1 MALLRRVA
9 TVGGY
14 TMISRVLG
22 FVREILT
29 ASALGAGATSDAFFV
44 ALRLPNLFRTLFA
57 EGAFSAAFVPLFA
70 GMIAKEGREYA
81 MRFAQDTFSGLLTAL
96 IVFLILG
103 EIFTPAI
110 LHVVAPGFGAD
121 PAHFRLTV
129 ELTRITF
136 PYLVFIS
143 LASFQGG
150 LLNAVD
156 RFAATAATSILLNLF
171 LIVALLR
178 HPVTGEQLSWAV
190 TAAGVA
196 QCLWLLWSCRQAGLR
211 LGWPHLHISPELR
224 RLMRIMLPGVFGA
237 GATQINLAVSTAIA
251 SLAPVGSVSY
261 LAYAD
266 RLNQLPLGVV
276 GVAVATAILPT
287 LSRHIRKGE
296 DSAALH
302 TQNRGLELAL
312 LLTLPAA
319 VALLLESHAI
329 LHVLF
334 QRGKFGPHQ
343 VAEVAPTLAAYAFGL
358 PAFVLIKVVI
368 TGFLARQDTLTPV
381 KVALA
386 VMVANIVL
394 TVSLGLYSGLAHVG
408 IALATSTAGWL
419 NALSLIAISAH
430 RRHFALDA
438 RCRRSLPRI
447 LGAAIGMGGALIGLQ
462 DLLQPALNAHHLSE
476 RLVALAALVGGGM
489 AAFAL
494 LCLVLGVAHP
504 RELRR
509 MLGRRGRTAAAP
521 LATSAES

>member
-14 TMISRVLG
+14 TMVSRVLG

-70 GMIAKEGREYA
+70 GMVAKEGREPA
-81 MRFAQDTFSGLLTAL
+81 MRFAQDTFSALLAAL
-96 IVFLILG
+96 TVFLIIG
-103 EIFTPAI
+103 EIFAPAI
-110 LHVVAPGFGAD
+110 LHVVAPGFDAD

-156 RFAATAATSILLNLF
+156 KFAATAATSILLNLF
-171 LIVALLR
+171 LIVALLH
-178 HPVTGEQLSWAV
+178 HPVTGQMLSWAV
-190 TAAGVA
+190 TFAGVA
-196 QCLWLLWSCRQAGLR
+196 QCLWLAYSCRRAGLR
-211 LGWPHLHISPELR
+211 LGVPRIRITPELR

-251 SLAPVGSVSY
+251 SLAPTGSVSY

-319 VALLLESHAI
+319 VALVLESHP
-329 LHVLF
+329 LLQVLF
-334 QRGKFGPHQ
+334 ERGKFGPHQ
-343 VAEVAPTLAAYAFGL
+343 VAEVAPTLAAYAIGL

-381 KVALA
+381 KVAVTA
-386 VMVANIVL
+386 MVVNIVL
-394 TVSLGLYSGLAHVG
+394 TITLGLYTDLAHVG
-408 IALATSTAGWL
+408 IALATSIAGWV
-419 NALSLIAISAH
+419 NALGLIAISVH
-430 RRHFALDA
+430 RRQFSLDL
-438 RCRRSLPRI
+438 RSRSSLPRI
-447 LGAAIGMGGALIGLQ
+447 LGAAIGMGAVLIGLHGV
-462 DLLQPALNAHHLSE
+462 LQPILIAPHLIV
-476 RLVALAALVGGGM
+476 RLVALTALVGGGM
-489 AAFAL
+489 VAFGAF
-494 LCLVLGVAHP
+494 CLILGVAHP
-504 RELRR
+504 RELKR
-509 MLGRRGRTAAAP
+509 MLGLRR
-521 LATSAES
+521 S

>member
-29 ASALGAGATSDAFFV
+29 ASALGAGAVSDAFFV

-57 EGAFSAAFVPLFA
+57 EGAFSAAFVPLFS
-70 GMIAKEGREYA
+70 GMIAKDGREHA

-96 IVFLILG
+96 TIFVILG

-110 LHVVAPGFGAD
+110 LHVVAPGFSQD

-136 PYLVFIS
+136 PYLGFIS

-171 LIVALLR
+171 LIAVLV
-178 HPVTGEQLSWAV
+178 HKPVTGQSLSWAV
-190 TAAGVA
+190 TVSGIA
-196 QCLWLLWSCRQAGLR
+196 QCLWLAWSCRRAGLKLGLPR
-211 LGWPHLHISPELR
+211 LHLSPELR

-237 GATQINLAVSTAIA
+237 GATQLNLMVSTAIA
-251 SLAPVGSVSY
+251 SLAPTGSVSY

-343 VAEVAPTLAAYAFGL
+343 VDEVAPTLAAYAFGL
-358 PAFVLIKVVI
+358 PAFVLIKVVV
-368 TGFLARQDTLTPV
+368 TDFLARQDTLTPV
-381 KVALA
+381 KVAASAMA
-386 VMVANIVL
+386 VNIVL
-394 TVSLGLYSGLAHVG
+394 TISLGLYSGLAHVG
-408 IALATSTAGWL
+408 IALATSIAGWV
-419 NALSLIAISAH
+419 NAGSLMAISAR
-430 RRHFALDA
+430 RRHFSLDA
-438 RCRRSLPRI
+438 RSRRSLPRI
-447 LGAAIGMGGALIGLQ
+447 LLAAIGMGAALIGVQ
-462 DLLQPALNAHHLSE
+462 HLLEPSLYAHHLSL
-476 RLVALAALVGGGM
+476 RLLALMSLVGSGM
-489 AAFAL
+489 VVFAL

-504 RELRR
+504 RELKTMFAR
-509 MLGRRGRTAAAP
+509 RRGS
-521 LATSAES
+521 ATPKTESVP

>member
-57 EGAFSAAFVPLFA
+57 EGAFSAAFVPLFS
-70 GMIAKEGREYA
+70 GMIAKEGHEPA

-96 IVFLILG
+96 TVFLILG
-103 EIFTPAI
+103 EVFTPAI
-110 LHVVAPGFGAD
+110 LHVVAPGFDAD
-121 PAHFRLTV
+121 PEHFRLTV

-136 PYLVFIS
+136 PYLAFIS

-171 LIVALLR
+171 LIAVLL
-178 HPVTGEQLSWAV
+178 HYPVTGQSLSWAV
-190 TAAGVA
+190 TASGVA
-196 QCLWLLWSCRQAGLR
+196 QCLWLSWSCRRAGLK
-211 LGWPHLHISPELR
+211 LGWPRLHVSPELR
-224 RLMRIMLPGVFGA
+224 RLLRIMLPGVFGA
-237 GATQINLAVSTAIA
+237 GATQLNLMVSTAIA
-251 SLAPVGSVSY
+251 SLAPTGSVSY

-276 GVAVATAILPT
+276 GIAVATAILPT
-287 LSRHIRKGE
+287 LSRHIRRGE

-319 VALLLESHAI
+319 VALMLESHAI

-343 VAEVAPTLAAYAFGL
+343 VAEVAPTLSAYAFGL
-358 PAFVLIKVVI
+358 PAFVLIKVVV
-368 TGFLARQDTLTPV
+368 TDFLARQDTLTPV
-381 KVALA
+381 KVAASAMAL
-386 VMVANIVL
+386 NIVL
-394 TVSLGLYSGLAHVG
+394 TITLGLYSGLAHVG
-408 IALATSTAGWL
+408 IALATAIAGWA
-419 NALSLIAISAH
+419 NALALMALSA
-430 RRHFALDA
+430 RRRQFSLDA
-438 RCRRSLPRI
+438 RSRRSLPRI
-447 LGAAIGMGGALIGLQ
+447 LLAAIGMGGSLVFIQQA
-462 DLLQPALNAHHLSE
+462 LQPMLDAPHLLARLIALSS
-476 RLVALAALVGGGM
+476 LVGSGL

-494 LCLVLGVAHP
+494 LSLILGVVHP
-504 RELRR
+504 RELKR
-509 MLGRRGRTAAAP
+509 MLGRRRVAAP
-521 LATSAES
+521 KAEGTG

>member
-1 MALLRRVA
+1 MGLLRRVA

-14 TMISRVLG
+14 TMVSRVLG
-22 FVREILT
+22 FAREILT

-70 GMIAKEGREYA
+70 GMIAKEGREPA

-96 IVFLILG
+96 TVFLILG

-110 LHVVAPGFGAD
+110 LHVVAPGFDAD
-121 PAHFRLTV
+121 PPHFRLTV

-156 RFAATAATSILLNLF
+156 RFAATAATSILLNVF
-171 LIVALLR
+171 VIAALLYR
-178 HPVTGEQLSWAV
+178 PVTGQALSWAV

-196 QCLWLLWSCRQAGLR
+196 QCLWLAWACRREGLR
-211 LGWPHLHISPELR
+211 LGLPRLRVSPELR
-224 RLMRIMLPGVFGA
+224 RLMRVMLPGVFGA

-251 SLAPVGSVSY
+251 SLAPVGTVSY

-276 GVAVATAILPT
+276 GIAVATAILPT
-287 LSRHIRKGE
+287 LSRHIRRGE

-319 VALLLESHAI
+319 VALLLESHPI

-334 QRGKFGPHQ
+334 QRGKFGPLQ
-343 VAEVAPTLAAYAFGL
+343 VAAVAPTLSAYAFGL
-358 PAFVLIKVVI
+358 PAFVLIRVVV

-381 KVALA
+381 KIA
-386 VMVANIVL
+386 VTAMVVNMVL
-394 TVSLGLYSGLAHVG
+394 TITLGLYAGLAQVG
-408 IALATSTAGWL
+408 IAFATSIAGWV
-419 NALSLIAISAH
+419 NAGALIAISA
-430 RRHFALDA
+430 RRRQFSLDA

-447 LGAAIGMGGALIGLQ
+447 LLAAIGMGGVLIGLQ
-462 DLLQPALNAHHLSE
+462 HLLVSTLDAPHLAL
-476 RLVALAALVGGGM
+476 RLAALAALVGGGM
-489 AAFAL
+489 AAFAA
-494 LCLVLGVAHP
+494 LCLILRVAHP
-504 RELRR
+504 RELKR
-509 MLGRRGRTAAAP
+509 MLGGRRNAQ
-521 LATSAES
+521 SS

>member
-14 TMISRVLG
+14 TMVSRVLG

-70 GMIAKEGREYA
+70 GMIAKEGREPA
-81 MRFAQDTFSGLLTAL
+81 MRFAQDTFSGLLMAL
-96 IVFLILG
+96 TVFLILG
-103 EIFTPAI
+103 EIFAPAI
-110 LHVVAPGFGAD
+110 LHVVAPGFNAD

-156 RFAATAATSILLNLF
+156 KFAATAATSILLNLF
-171 LIVALLR
+171 LIVALLH
-178 HPVTGEQLSWAV
+178 HPVTGQSLSWAV
-190 TAAGVA
+190 TVSGVA
-196 QCLWLLWSCRQAGLR
+196 QCLWLAYSCRRVGLR
-211 LGWPHLHISPELR
+211 LSMPRLHVTPEVR
-224 RLMRIMLPGVFGA
+224 RLVRIMLPGVFGA

-251 SLAPVGSVSY
+251 SLAATGSVSY

-276 GVAVATAILPT
+276 GIAVATAILPT

-319 VALLLESHAI
+319 VALALESHS
-329 LHVLF
+329 LLQVLF
-334 QRGKFGPHQ
+334 ERGKFGAHQ
-343 VAEVAPTLAAYAFGL
+343 VAEVAPTLAAYALGL

-381 KVALA
+381 KVAVCA
-386 VMVANIVL
+386 MAINVVL
-394 TVSLGLYSGLAHVG
+394 TIALGLFTPLAHVG
-408 IALATSTAGWL
+408 IALATSIAGWV
-419 NALSLIAISAH
+419 NALSLMAISGH
-430 RRHFALDA
+430 RRQFSLDA
-438 RCRRSLPRI
+438 RSRRSLPRI
-447 LGAAIGMGGALIGLQ
+447 LASAVGMGAALIGLQ
-462 DLLQPALNAHHLSE
+462 HLLQPTLLAPHLVM
-476 RLVALAALVGGGM
+476 RLVALSALVGGGM
-489 AAFAL
+489 GVFGL
-494 LCLVLGVAHP
+494 LCLILGVAHP
-504 RELRR
+504 RELKR
-509 MLGRRGRTAAAP
+509 MFGLSATRG
-521 LATSAES
+521 

>member
-57 EGAFSAAFVPLFA
+57 EGAFSAAFVPLFS
-70 GMIAKEGREYA
+70 GMIAKEGQGPA

-96 IVFLILG
+96 TIFTILG

-110 LHVVAPGFGAD
+110 LHVVAPGFGQD

-136 PYLVFIS
+136 PYLAFIS

-171 LIVALLR
+171 LIAALVW
-178 HPVTGEQLSWAV
+178 HPVTGEKLSAAV
-190 TAAGVA
+190 TLSGIA
-196 QCLWLLWSCRQAGLR
+196 QCLWLAWSCRRAGLKLGLPR
-211 LGWPHLHISPELR
+211 LHLSPELR

-237 GATQINLAVSTAIA
+237 GATQLNLMVSTAIA
-251 SLAPVGSVSY
+251 SLAPTGSVSY
-261 LAYAD
+261 LSYAD

-319 VALLLESHAI
+319 VALMLESHAI

-343 VAEVAPTLAAYAFGL
+343 VAEVAPTLSAYAFGL

-368 TGFLARQDTLTPV
+368 TDFLARQDTLTPV
-381 KVALA
+381 KVAASAMA
-386 VMVANIVL
+386 VNIVL
-394 TVSLGLYSGLAHVG
+394 TITLGLYSGLAHVG
-408 IALATSTAGWL
+408 IALATSIAGWI
-419 NALSLIAISAH
+419 NAGCLMTISAR
-430 RRHFALDA
+430 RRHFSLDA
-438 RCRRSLPRI
+438 RSRRSLPRI
-447 LGAAIGMGGALIGLQ
+447 LLAAAGMGAALIGLQ
-462 DLLQPALNAHHLSE
+462 HLLLPGLYAHHLSL
-476 RLVALAALVGGGM
+476 RLIALSSLVGLGM

-494 LCLVLGVAHP
+494 LCVLLGIAHP
-504 RELRR
+504 RELKQ
-509 MLGRRGRTAAAP
+509 MLLRRRGGRAKTEAVP
-521 LATSAES
+521 

>member
-14 TMISRVLG
+14 TMVSRVLG
-22 FVREILT
+22 FLREILT
-29 ASALGAGATSDAFFV
+29 ASALGAGYTSDAFFV

-57 EGAFSAAFVPLFA
+57 EGAFSAAFVPLFS
-70 GMIAKEGREYA
+70 GMVAKEGRATA
-81 MRFAQDTFSGLLTAL
+81 MRFAQDTFSALLLAL

-110 LHVVAPGFGAD
+110 LHVVAPGFDAD

-129 ELTRITF
+129 ALTRITF

-156 RFAATAATSILLNLF
+156 KFAATAATSILLNLF
-171 LIVALLR
+171 LITALMH
-178 HPVTGEQLSWAV
+178 HPVTGQVLCWAV

-196 QCLWLLWSCRQAGLR
+196 QCLWLAWACRREGLR
-211 LGWPHLHISPELR
+211 LGLPRLHVTPELR
-224 RLMRIMLPGVFGA
+224 RLMRIMLPGIFGA

-319 VALLLESHAI
+319 IALLLESHAI

-334 QRGKFGPHQ
+334 QRGHFGPHQ
-343 VAEVAPTLAAYAFGL
+343 VAEVAPTLSAYAFGL
-358 PAFVLIKVVI
+358 PAFVLIKVVV

-381 KVALA
+381 KVAVA
-386 VMVANIVL
+386 TMVANLIL
-394 TVSLGLYSGLAHVG
+394 TVTLGLYSGLAHVG
-408 IALATSTAGWL
+408 IALATSTAGWI

-430 RRHFALDA
+430 RGHFSLDA

-447 LGAAIGMGGALIGLQ
+447 LLSAIGMGGALL
-462 DLLQPALNAHHLSE
+462 LLEPVLQPILDAHQLVV

-489 AAFAL
+489 AAFAV
-494 LCLVLGVAHP
+494 LCVVFGVAHP
-504 RELRR
+504 RELKR
-509 MLGRRGRTAAAP
+509 MLGRRGGAQVSPAATP
-521 LATSAES
+521 

>member
-57 EGAFSAAFVPLFA
+57 EGAFSAAFVPLFS
-70 GMIAKEGREYA
+70 GMVAKEGHGPA
-81 MRFAQDTFSGLLTAL
+81 MLFAQDTFSFLLVAL
-96 IVFLILG
+96 TGFLILG

-110 LHVVAPGFGAD
+110 LHVVAPGFDAD
-121 PAHFRLTV
+121 PAHFQLTV

-136 PYLVFIS
+136 PYLAFIS

-150 LLNAVD
+150 MLNAVD

-171 LIVALLR
+171 LIAALLH
-178 HPVTGEQLSWAV
+178 HPVTGETLSWAV
-190 TAAGVA
+190 TVSGVA
-196 QCLWLLWSCRQAGLR
+196 QCLWLAFSCRWAGLK
-211 LGWPHLHISPELR
+211 LGLPRPRMTPELR
-224 RLMRIMLPGVFGA
+224 RLLRIMLPGVFGA
-237 GATQINLAVSTAIA
+237 GATQINLMVSTAVA
-251 SLAPVGSVSY
+251 SFAPVGSVSY

-287 LSRHIRKGE
+287 LSRHIRKQE

-302 TQNRGLELAL
+302 IQNRGLELAL

-319 VALLLESHAI
+319 VALLLESQPLLA
-329 LHVLF
+329 VLF
-334 QRGKFGPHQ
+334 ERGKFGPHQ
-343 VAEVAPTLAAYAFGL
+343 VAEVAPTLAAYALGL
-358 PAFVLIKVVI
+358 PAFVLIKVVV

-381 KVALA
+381 KVALVAMA
-386 VMVANIVL
+386 VNIVL

-408 IALATSTAGWL
+408 IALATSIAGWV
-419 NALSLIAISAH
+419 NALGLIAISRH
-430 RRHFALDA
+430 RRQFALDA
-438 RCRRSLPRI
+438 RGRRSLPRI
-447 LGAAIGMGGALIGLQ
+447 LAAAVGMGAVLIGLHR
-462 DLLQPALNAHHLSE
+462 LLRPVLEAPHLGE
-476 RLVALAALVGGGM
+476 RLAALTLLVGGGM
-489 AAFAL
+489 VAFAL
-494 LCLVLGVAHP
+494 LCLLLGVAHP

-509 MLGRRGRTAAAP
+509 LRVA
-521 LATSAES
+521 

>member
-57 EGAFSAAFVPLFA
+57 EGAFSAAFVPLFS
-70 GMIAKEGREYA
+70 GMIAKEGHDPA
-81 MRFAQDTFSGLLTAL
+81 MRFAQDTFSALLVAL
-96 IVFLILG
+96 TGFLILG

-110 LHVVAPGFGAD
+110 LHVVAPGFDAD
-121 PAHFRLTV
+121 PAHFQLTV

-136 PYLVFIS
+136 PYLAFIS

-171 LIVALLR
+171 LIAALLH
-178 HPVTGEQLSWAV
+178 HPVSGQSLSWAV
-190 TAAGVA
+190 TLAGIA
-196 QCLWLLWSCRQAGLR
+196 QCLWLAWSCRRAGLR
-211 LGWPHLHISPELR
+211 LSLPQRVHLTPDLR
-224 RLMRIMLPGVFGA
+224 RLLRIMLPGVFGA
-237 GATQINLAVSTAIA
+237 GATQLNLMVSTAIA

-276 GVAVATAILPT
+276 GIAVATAILPT

-319 VALLLESHAI
+319 VALMLESHAI

-334 QRGKFGPHQ
+334 ERGKFGPHQ
-343 VAEVAPTLAAYAFGL
+343 VAEVAPTLTAYAFGL
-358 PAFVLIKVVI
+358 PAFVLIKVVV
-368 TGFLARQDTLTPV
+368 TDFLARQDTLTPV
-381 KVALA
+381 KIAASCMAL
-386 VMVANIVL
+386 NIVL
-394 TVSLGLYSGLAHVG
+394 TISLGLYSGLAHVG
-408 IALATSTAGWL
+408 IALATSIAGWA
-419 NALSLIAISAH
+419 NALGLMAVSA
-430 RRHFALDA
+430 RRGQFSLDA
-438 RCRRSLPRI
+438 RSRRSMPRI
-447 LGAAIGMGGALIGLQ
+447 LLAATGMGVALVFVQRSL
-462 DLLQPALNAHHLSE
+462 DPLLNAPHLPM
-476 RLVALAALVGGGM
+476 RLIALSSLVGSGVAVFG
-489 AAFAL
+489 L
-494 LCLVLGVAHP
+494 LCLGLGVARP
-504 RELRR
+504 RELKR
-509 MLGRRGRTAAAP
+509 MLGR
-521 LATSAES
+521 

>member
-57 EGAFSAAFVPLFA
+57 EGAFSAAFVPLFS
-70 GMIAKEGREYA
+70 GMIAKDGHEPA

-96 IVFLILG
+96 TLFLILG

-110 LHVVAPGFGAD
+110 LHVVAPGFDAD
-121 PAHFRLTV
+121 PAHFQLTV

-136 PYLVFIS
+136 PYLAFIS

-171 LIVALLR
+171 LIAALLH
-178 HPVTGEQLSWAV
+178 HPVTGQSLSWAV
-190 TAAGVA
+190 TVSGIA
-196 QCLWLLWSCRQAGLR
+196 QCLWLSWSCRRAGLK
-211 LGWPHLHISPELR
+211 LGWPRLHISPELR

-237 GATQINLAVSTAIA
+237 GATQLNLMVSTAIA

-276 GVAVATAILPT
+276 GIAVATAILPT

-296 DSAALH
+296 DSAALY

-319 VALLLESHAI
+319 VALMLESHAI

-334 QRGKFGPHQ
+334 ERGKFGAHQ
-343 VAEVAPTLAAYAFGL
+343 VAEVAPTLTAYAFGL
-358 PAFVLIKVVI
+358 PAFVLIKVVV
-368 TGFLARQDTLTPV
+368 TDFLARQDTLTPV
-381 KVALA
+381 KIAASCMLL
-386 VMVANIVL
+386 NIVL

-408 IALATSTAGWL
+408 IALATSIAGWA
-419 NALSLIAISAH
+419 NALALMALSA
-430 RRHFALDA
+430 RRGQFSLDA
-438 RCRRSLPRI
+438 RSRRTIPRV
-447 LGAAIGMGGALIGLQ
+447 LLAAIGMGVSLIFVQRGLE
-462 DLLQPALNAHHLSE
+462 AMLNAPHLPM
-476 RLVALAALVGGGM
+476 RLIALSSLVGSGVAVFG
-489 AAFAL
+489 L
-494 LCLVLGVAHP
+494 LCLGLGIAHP
-504 RELRR
+504 RELKR
-509 MLGRRGRTAAAP
+509 MLGRG
-521 LATSAES
+521 

>member
-70 GMIAKEGREYA
+70 GMIAKDGREPA

-96 IVFLILG
+96 TVFLILG

-110 LHVVAPGFGAD
+110 LHVVAPGFDAD
-121 PAHFRLTV
+121 PPHFRLTV

-156 RFAATAATSILLNLF
+156 RFAATAATAILLNLF
-171 LIVALLR
+171 LIAALLH
-178 HPVTGEQLSWAV
+178 HPVTGQTLSWAV

-196 QCLWLLWSCRQAGLR
+196 QCLWLAWSCRRAGLR
-211 LGWPHLHISPELR
+211 LGIPRLRLSLELR
-224 RLMRIMLPGVFGA
+224 RLLRIMLPGVFGA

-287 LSRHIRKGE
+287 LSRHIRRGE

-334 QRGKFGPHQ
+334 QRGKFGAYQ
-343 VAEVAPTLAAYAFGL
+343 VAEVAPTLAAYALGL
-358 PAFVLIKVVI
+358 PAFVLIKVVVS
-368 TGFLARQDTLTPV
+368 GFLARQDTLTPV
-381 KVALA
+381 KIA
-386 VMVANIVL
+386 VTAMVVNVVL
-394 TVSLGLYSGLAHVG
+394 TVTLGLYSGLAQVG
-408 IALATSTAGWL
+408 IALATSTAGWV
-419 NALSLIAISAH
+419 NALGLIAISAH
-430 RRHFALDA
+430 RRQFSLDA
-438 RCRRSLPRI
+438 RSRRSLPRI
-447 LGAAIGMGGALIGLQ
+447 LLAAMGMGAALIGLQ
-462 DLLQPALNAHHLSE
+462 QLLQPMLNAPHLVG
-476 RLVALAALVGGGM
+476 RLAALTVLVGGGM
-489 AAFAL
+489 AAFAV

-509 MLGRRGRTAAAP
+509 MLGRRRGAATVIP
-521 LATSAES
+521 SSAGS

>member
-1 MALLRRVA
+1 MAMLRRVA

-57 EGAFSAAFVPLFA
+57 EGAFSAAFVPLFS
-70 GMIAKEGREYA
+70 GMIAKDGRDVA

-96 IVFLILG
+96 TVFTILG

-110 LHVVAPGFGAD
+110 LHVVAPGFNQD

-136 PYLVFIS
+136 PYLAFIS

-156 RFAATAATSILLNLF
+156 KFAATAATSILLNVF
-171 LIVALLR
+171 IIGALLI
-178 HPVTGEQLSWAV
+178 HPVTGQNLSWAV
-190 TAAGVA
+190 TLAGIA
-196 QCLWLLWSCRQAGLR
+196 QCLWLAWSCRQAGLR
-211 LGWPHLHISPELR
+211 LSVPRLHFSPELR
-224 RLMRIMLPGVFGA
+224 KLLRIMLPGVFGA
-237 GATQINLAVSTAIA
+237 GATQLNLMVSTAIA

-276 GVAVATAILPT
+276 GIAVATAILPT

-319 VALLLESHAI
+319 IALLLESHAI
-329 LHVLF
+329 LQVLF
-334 QRGKFGPHQ
+334 ERGKFGPHQ
-343 VAEVAPTLAAYAFGL
+343 VNEVAPTLAAYAFGL
-358 PAFVLIKVVI
+358 PAFVLIKVVV
-368 TGFLARQDTLTPV
+368 TDFLARQDTLTPV
-381 KVALA
+381 KVAASAMA
-386 VMVANIVL
+386 VNIVL
-394 TVSLGLYSGLAHVG
+394 TITLGLYSGMAHVG
-408 IALATSTAGWL
+408 IALATSIAGWV
-419 NALSLIAISAH
+419 NAGSLMVISGR
-430 RRHFALDA
+430 RRHFSLDQ
-438 RCRRSLPRI
+438 RSRHSLPRI
-447 LGAAIGMGGALIGLQ
+447 LLAAIGMGAALIGVQHVLEPY
-462 DLLQPALNAHHLSE
+462 LAAHHLAV
-476 RLVALAALVGGGM
+476 RLIALSSLVGSGM
-489 AAFAL
+489 AVFAL

-504 RELRR
+504 RELKR
-509 MLGRRGRTAAAP
+509 MLLRKRGGGGPKTEG
-521 LATSAES
+521 LS

>member
-57 EGAFSAAFVPLFA
+57 EGAFSAAFVPLFS
-70 GMIAKEGREYA
+70 GMIAKEGHDPA
-81 MRFAQDTFSGLLTAL
+81 MRFAQDTFSALLVAL
-96 IVFLILG
+96 TGFLILG

-110 LHVVAPGFGAD
+110 LHVVAPGFDAD
-121 PAHFRLTV
+121 PAHFQLTV

-136 PYLVFIS
+136 PYLAFIS

-171 LIVALLR
+171 LIAALLH
-178 HPVTGEQLSWAV
+178 HPVSGQSLSWAV
-190 TAAGVA
+190 TLAGIA
-196 QCLWLLWSCRQAGLR
+196 QCLWLAWSCRRAGLR
-211 LGWPHLHISPELR
+211 LSLPQRVHLTPDLR
-224 RLMRIMLPGVFGA
+224 RLLRIMLPGVFGA
-237 GATQINLAVSTAIA
+237 GATQLNLMVSTAIA

-276 GVAVATAILPT
+276 GIAVATAILPT

-296 DSAALH
+296 NSAALH

-319 VALLLESHAI
+319 VALMLESHAI

-334 QRGKFGPHQ
+334 ERGKFGPHQ
-343 VAEVAPTLAAYAFGL
+343 VAEVAPTLTAYAFGL
-358 PAFVLIKVVI
+358 PAFVLIKVVV
-368 TGFLARQDTLTPV
+368 TDFLARQDTLTPV
-381 KVALA
+381 KIAASCMAL
-386 VMVANIVL
+386 NIVL
-394 TVSLGLYSGLAHVG
+394 TISLGLYSGLAHVG
-408 IALATSTAGWL
+408 IALATSIAGWA
-419 NALSLIAISAH
+419 NALGLMAVSA
-430 RRHFALDA
+430 RRGQFSLDA
-438 RCRRSLPRI
+438 RSRRSMPRI
-447 LGAAIGMGGALIGLQ
+447 LLAATGMGVALVFVQRSL
-462 DLLQPALNAHHLSE
+462 DPLLNAPHLPM
-476 RLVALAALVGGGM
+476 RLIALSSLVGSGVAVFG
-489 AAFAL
+489 L
-494 LCLVLGVAHP
+494 LCLGLGVARP
-504 RELRR
+504 RELKR
-509 MLGRRGRTAAAP
+509 MLGR
-521 LATSAES
+521 

>member
-1 MALLRRVA
+1 LM
-9 TVGGY
+9 
-14 TMISRVLG
+14 
-22 FVREILT
+22 
-29 ASALGAGATSDAFFV
+29 
-44 ALRLPNLFRTLFA
+44 
-57 EGAFSAAFVPLFA
+57 
-70 GMIAKEGREYA
+70 
-81 MRFAQDTFSGLLTAL
+81 
-96 IVFLILG
+96 
-103 EIFTPAI
+103 
-110 LHVVAPGFGAD
+110 H
-121 PAHFRLTV
+121 
-129 ELTRITF
+129 
-136 PYLVFIS
+136 
-143 LASFQGG
+143 
-150 LLNAVD
+150 
-156 RFAATAATSILLNLF
+156 
-171 LIVALLR
+171 
-178 HPVTGEQLSWAV
+178 HPVTGQRLSWAV

-196 QCLWLLWSCRQAGLR
+196 QCLWLAWSCRRAGLR
-211 LGWPHLHISPELR
+211 LGWPHLHVSPEVR

-266 RLNQLPLGVV
+266 RFNQLPLGVV

-334 QRGKFGPHQ
+334 QRGRFGPHQ

-381 KVALA
+381 KVAVS

-408 IALATSTAGWL
+408 IALATSTAGWI
-419 NALSLIAISAH
+419 NALSLIAISAR

-447 LGAAIGMGGALIGLQ
+447 VLAAIGMGAALIGLQ
-462 DLLQPALNAHHLSE
+462 DVLQPGLNAHHLFV
-476 RLVALAALVGGGM
+476 RLAALAALVGGGM
-489 AAFAL
+489 AAFAF
-494 LCLVLGVAHP
+494 LCLALGVAHP

-509 MLGRRGRTAAAP
+509 MLGRRRAAP
-521 LATSAES
+521 TAVPSSVDS

>member
-57 EGAFSAAFVPLFA
+57 EGAFSAAFVPLFS
-70 GMIAKEGREYA
+70 GMIARDGREPA
-81 MRFAQDTFSGLLTAL
+81 MRFAQDTFSGLLAAL
-96 IVFLILG
+96 TIFTILG

-110 LHVVAPGFGAD
+110 LHVVAPGFDQD

-136 PYLVFIS
+136 PYLAFIS

-156 RFAATAATSILLNLF
+156 RFAATAATSILLNVF
-171 LIVALLR
+171 IIAALLY
-178 HPVTGEQLSWAV
+178 HPVTGQNLSWAV
-190 TAAGVA
+190 TLAGIA
-196 QCLWLLWSCRQAGLR
+196 QCLWLAWSCRRAGLK
-211 LGWPHLHISPELR
+211 LGMPRRVHLTPELR
-224 RLMRIMLPGVFGA
+224 RLLRIMLPGV
-237 GATQINLAVSTAIA
+237 
-251 SLAPVGSVSY
+251 VSY

-319 VALLLESHAI
+319 VALLLESQPI

-334 QRGKFGPHQ
+334 ERGKFGPHQ
-343 VAEVAPTLAAYAFGL
+343 VAEVAPTLAAYALGL

-368 TGFLARQDTLTPV
+368 TDFLARQDTLTPV
-381 KVALA
+381 KVAACAMA
-386 VMVANIVL
+386 VNIVL
-394 TVSLGLYSGLAHVG
+394 TVWLGLFSGLAHVG
-408 IALATSTAGWL
+408 IALATSIAGWV
-419 NALSLIAISAH
+419 NAGSLMAISAH
-430 RRHFALDA
+430 RRQFSLDA
-438 RCRRSLPRI
+438 RSRRSLPRI
-447 LGAAIGMGGALIGLQ
+447 LLAAIGMGAALIGLHH
-462 DLLQPALNAHHLSE
+462 LLQPLLYAHHLSV
-476 RLVALAALVGGGM
+476 RLIALSSLVGSGM
-489 AAFAL
+489 AVFAL
-494 LCLVLGVAHP
+494 LCIVLGVAHP
-504 RELRR
+504 RELKR
-509 MLGRRGRTAAAP
+509 MLSRRRGGK
-521 LATSAES
+521 ATKTEAVP

>member
-57 EGAFSAAFVPLFA
+57 EGAFSAAFVPLFS
-70 GMIAKEGREYA
+70 GMIAKDGREPA

-103 EIFTPAI
+103 EIFAPAI
-110 LHVVAPGFGAD
+110 LHVVAPGFDQD

-156 RFAATAATSILLNLF
+156 RFAATAATSILLNVF
-171 LIVALLR
+171 IIAALLW
-178 HPVTGEQLSWAV
+178 HPVTGQKLSWAV
-190 TAAGVA
+190 TLAGIA
-196 QCLWLLWSCRQAGLR
+196 QCLWLAWSCRRAGLR
-211 LGWPHLHISPELR
+211 LGLPRLHVSPELR

-237 GATQINLAVSTAIA
+237 GATQLNLMVSTAIA

-287 LSRHIRKGE
+287 LSRHIRRGE

-334 QRGKFGPHQ
+334 QRGKFGAYQ
-343 VAEVAPTLAAYAFGL
+343 VNEVAPTLAAYAFGL
-358 PAFVLIKVVI
+358 PAFVLIKVVV
-368 TGFLARQDTLTPV
+368 TDFLARQDTLTPV
-381 KVALA
+381 KVAASAMA
-386 VMVANIVL
+386 VNIVL
-394 TVSLGLYSGLAHVG
+394 TISLGLYSGLAHVG
-408 IALATSTAGWL
+408 IALATSIAGWV
-419 NALSLIAISAH
+419 NASSLMVISSR
-430 RRHFALDA
+430 RRHFSLDL
-438 RCRRSLPRI
+438 RSRRSLPRI
-447 LGAAIGMGGALIGLQ
+447 LLAAVGMGAALLAVQHLLEPGLY
-462 DLLQPALNAHHLSE
+462 AHHLSL
-476 RLVALAALVGGGM
+476 RLIALAALIGSGM
-489 AAFAL
+489 AVFAL

-504 RELRR
+504 RELKR
-509 MLGRRGRTAAAP
+509 MLLRRRGGAAAN
-521 LATSAES
+521 TESVP

>member
-57 EGAFSAAFVPLFA
+57 EGAFSAAFVPLFS
-70 GMIAKEGREYA
+70 GMIARDGREPA
-81 MRFAQDTFSGLLTAL
+81 MRFAQDTFSGLLAAL
-96 IVFLILG
+96 TIFTILG

-110 LHVVAPGFGAD
+110 LHVVAPGFDQD

-136 PYLVFIS
+136 PYLAFIS

-156 RFAATAATSILLNLF
+156 RFAATAATSILLNVF
-171 LIVALLR
+171 IIAALLY
-178 HPVTGEQLSWAV
+178 HPVTGQNLSWAV
-190 TAAGVA
+190 TLAGIA
-196 QCLWLLWSCRQAGLR
+196 QCLWLAWSCRRAGLK
-211 LGWPHLHISPELR
+211 LGMPRRVHLTPELR
-224 RLMRIMLPGVFGA
+224 RLLRIMLPGVFGA
-237 GATQINLAVSTAIA
+237 GATQLNLMVSTAIA

-319 VALLLESHAI
+319 VALLLESQPI

-334 QRGKFGPHQ
+334 ERGKFGPHQ
-343 VAEVAPTLAAYAFGL
+343 VAEVAPTLAAYALGL

-368 TGFLARQDTLTPV
+368 TDFLARQDTLTPV
-381 KVALA
+381 KVAACAMA
-386 VMVANIVL
+386 VNIVL
-394 TVSLGLYSGLAHVG
+394 TVWLGLFSGLAHVG
-408 IALATSTAGWL
+408 IALATSIAGWV
-419 NALSLIAISAH
+419 NAGSLMAISAH
-430 RRHFALDA
+430 RRQFSLDA
-438 RCRRSLPRI
+438 RSRRSLPRI
-447 LGAAIGMGGALIGLQ
+447 LLAAIGMGAALIGLHH
-462 DLLQPALNAHHLSE
+462 LLQPLLYAHHLSV
-476 RLVALAALVGGGM
+476 RLIALSSLVGSGM
-489 AAFAL
+489 AVFAL
-494 LCLVLGVAHP
+494 LCIMFGVAHP
-504 RELRR
+504 RELKR
-509 MLGRRGRTAAAP
+509 MLVRR
-521 LATSAES
+521 

>member
-57 EGAFSAAFVPLFA
+57 EGAFSAAFVPLFS
-70 GMIAKEGREYA
+70 GMIAKEGHDPA

-96 IVFLILG
+96 TLFLILG

-110 LHVVAPGFGAD
+110 LHVVAPGFDAD
-121 PAHFRLTV
+121 PEHFRLTV

-136 PYLVFIS
+136 PYLAFIS

-171 LIVALLR
+171 LIAVLLH
-178 HPVTGEQLSWAV
+178 HPVTGQSLSWAV
-190 TAAGVA
+190 TASGIA
-196 QCLWLLWSCRQAGLR
+196 QCLWLSWACRRAGLK
-211 LGWPHLHISPELR
+211 LGWPRLHISPELR
-224 RLMRIMLPGVFGA
+224 RLLRIMLPGVFGA
-237 GATQINLAVSTAIA
+237 GATQLNLMVSTAIA

-276 GVAVATAILPT
+276 GIAVATAILPT
-287 LSRHIRKGE
+287 LSRHIRRGE
-296 DSAALH
+296 ESAALH

-319 VALLLESHAI
+319 VALMLESHAI

-343 VAEVAPTLAAYAFGL
+343 VAEVAPTLTAYAFGL
-358 PAFVLIKVVI
+358 PAFVLIKVVV
-368 TGFLARQDTLTPV
+368 TDFLARQDTLTPV
-381 KVALA
+381 KVAASAMAL
-386 VMVANIVL
+386 NIVL

-408 IALATSTAGWL
+408 IALATSIAGWA
-419 NALSLIAISAH
+419 NALALMAISAR
-430 RRHFALDA
+430 RRHFSLDA
-438 RCRRSLPRI
+438 RSRRSLPRI
-447 LGAAIGMGGALIGLQ
+447 LLAAIGMGISLVFIQRGLQ
-462 DLLQPALNAHHLSE
+462 PMLDAHHLLT
-476 RLVALAALVGGGM
+476 RLIALSSLVGSGI

-494 LCLVLGVAHP
+494 LSLVFGVVDP
-504 RELRR
+504 RELKA
-509 MLGRRGRTAAAP
+509 MLGRRGASKSGG
-521 LATSAES
+521 SA

>member
-22 FVREILT
+22 FAREILT

-57 EGAFSAAFVPLFA
+57 EGAFSAAFVPLFS
-70 GMIAKEGREYA
+70 GMIAKDGHDPA
-81 MRFAQDTFSGLLTAL
+81 MRFAQDTFSALLVAL
-96 IVFLILG
+96 TGFLILG

-110 LHVVAPGFGAD
+110 LHVVAPGFDAD
-121 PAHFRLTV
+121 PEHFRLTV

-136 PYLVFIS
+136 PYLAFIS

-171 LIVALLR
+171 LIAALLH
-178 HPVTGEQLSWAV
+178 HPVSGQSLSWAV
-190 TAAGVA
+190 TFAGIA
-196 QCLWLLWSCRQAGLR
+196 QCLWLSWSCRRAGLR
-211 LGWPHLHISPELR
+211 LSWPRPHVSPELR

-237 GATQINLAVSTAIA
+237 GATQLNLMVSTAIA

-276 GVAVATAILPT
+276 GIAVATAILPT

-319 VALLLESHAI
+319 VALMLESHAI

-334 QRGKFGPHQ
+334 QRGKFGAHQ
-343 VAEVAPTLAAYAFGL
+343 VAEVAPTLSAYAFGL
-358 PAFVLIKVVI
+358 PAFVLIKVVV
-368 TGFLARQDTLTPV
+368 TDFLARQDTLTPV
-381 KVALA
+381 KIAASAMAL
-386 VMVANIVL
+386 NIVL

-408 IALATSTAGWL
+408 IALATSIAGWA
-419 NALSLIAISAH
+419 NALGLMALSARRGQFSLDTRS
-430 RRHFALDA
+430 
-438 RCRRSLPRI
+438 RRSLPRI
-447 LGAAIGMGGALIGLQ
+447 LLAAIGMGAALIFVQGAL
-462 DLLQPALNAHHLSE
+462 QPMLNAAHLPM
-476 RLVALAALVGGGM
+476 RLIALSSLVGSGVAVFG
-489 AAFAL
+489 L
-494 LCLVLGVAHP
+494 LCLILGVARP
-504 RELRR
+504 RELKR
-509 MLGRRGRTAAAP
+509 MLVRR
-521 LATSAES
+521 

>member
-57 EGAFSAAFVPLFA
+57 EGAFSAAFVPLFS
-70 GMIAKEGREYA
+70 GMIAKEGRVPA

-96 IVFLILG
+96 TIFTILG

-110 LHVVAPGFGAD
+110 LHVVAPGFDQD

-136 PYLVFIS
+136 PYLAFIS

-156 RFAATAATSILLNLF
+156 RFAATAATSILLNVF
-171 LIVALLR
+171 IIAALLH
-178 HPVTGEQLSWAV
+178 HPVTGQNLSWAV
-190 TAAGVA
+190 TLAGIA
-196 QCLWLLWSCRQAGLR
+196 QCLWLAWSCRRAGLKLGMPR
-211 LGWPHLHISPELR
+211 LHLSPELR
-224 RLMRIMLPGVFGA
+224 RLLRIMLPGVFGA
-237 GATQINLAVSTAIA
+237 GATQLNLMVSTAIA
-251 SLAPVGSVSY
+251 SMAPTGSVSY

-319 VALLLESHAI
+319 VALLLESQPI

-334 QRGKFGPHQ
+334 ERGKFGPHQ
-343 VAEVAPTLAAYAFGL
+343 VAEVAPTLAAYALGL

-368 TGFLARQDTLTPV
+368 TDFLARQDTLTPV
-381 KVALA
+381 KVAACAMA
-386 VMVANIVL
+386 VNILL
-394 TVSLGLYSGLAHVG
+394 TVWLGLFSGLAHVG
-408 IALATSTAGWL
+408 IALATSIAGWV
-419 NALSLIAISAH
+419 NAGSLMAISA
-430 RRHFALDA
+430 RRRQFSLDA
-438 RCRRSLPRI
+438 RSRRSLPRI
-447 LGAAIGMGGALIGLQ
+447 LLAAIGMGAALIGLHHL
-462 DLLQPALNAHHLSE
+462 LLQPLDAPHLGIRLIALSS
-476 RLVALAALVGGGM
+476 LVGSGM
-489 AAFAL
+489 AVFAL
-494 LCLVLGVAHP
+494 LCLILGVAHP
-504 RELRR
+504 RELKR
-509 MLGRRGRTAAAP
+509 MMGRRRAAP
-521 LATSAES
+521 AETDSPR

>member
-196 QCLWLLWSCRQAGLR
+196 QCLWLLWSCR
-211 LGWPHLHISPELR
+211 
-224 RLMRIMLPGVFGA
+224 
-237 GATQINLAVSTAIA
+237 
-251 SLAPVGSVSY
+251 
-261 LAYAD
+261 
-266 RLNQLPLGVV
+266 
-276 GVAVATAILPT
+276 
-287 LSRHIRKGE
+287 RHR
-296 DSAALH
+296 
-302 TQNRGLELAL
+302 
-312 LLTLPAA
+312 P
-319 VALLLESHAI
+319 
-329 LHVLF
+329 
-334 QRGKFGPHQ
+334 
-343 VAEVAPTLAAYAFGL
+343 
-358 PAFVLIKVVI
+358 
-368 TGFLARQDTLTPV
+368 
-381 KVALA
+381 
-386 VMVANIVL
+386 
-394 TVSLGLYSGLAHVG
+394 
-408 IALATSTAGWL
+408 
-419 NALSLIAISAH
+419 
-430 RRHFALDA
+430 
-438 RCRRSLPRI
+438 
-447 LGAAIGMGGALIGLQ
+447 
-462 DLLQPALNAHHLSE
+462 
-476 RLVALAALVGGGM
+476 
-489 AAFAL
+489 
-494 LCLVLGVAHP
+494 
-504 RELRR
+504 
-509 MLGRRGRTAAAP
+509 
-521 LATSAES
+521 